1 MKHLFFTATLIFS
14 VTATAMEGFTADQLI
29 TATQTSIAHFN
40 QNNNSHTA
48 HLSGFK
54 TWISGMD
61 AKVKLYVSHDG
72 MNMDFNYLCQNH
84 GGTIHCTAQ

>member
-1 MKHLFFTATLIFS
+1 MKNLIFIAS
-14 VTATAMEGFTADQLI
+14 VLLSTSAFAMEGFTAEQLI
-29 TATQTSIAHFN
+29 TATQTSIAQFN
-40 QNNNSHTA
+40 QSNSSHAA

-84 GGTIHCTAQ
+84 GGAIHCTVQ